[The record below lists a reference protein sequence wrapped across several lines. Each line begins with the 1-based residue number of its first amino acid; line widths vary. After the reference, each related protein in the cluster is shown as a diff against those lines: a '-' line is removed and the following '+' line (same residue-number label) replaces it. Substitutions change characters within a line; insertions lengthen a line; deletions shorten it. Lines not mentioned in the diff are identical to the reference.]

1 MALPVCKKDLGRA
14 QLVQLSTSSL
24 VEHSIAHP
32 EIGITDYQRL
42 QKMLDE
48 GELYEQEDRRVVL
61 LSDQGKLY
69 RAAIKVDMAREQ
81 VFLLSLFTTEPSVAD
96 RQVRKVM
103 RRLR

>member
-1 MALPVCKKDLGRA
+1 MIPPRMALPVCKKDLGRA

-48 GELYEQEDRRVVL
+48 GELYEQEDRRVAI
-61 LSDQGKLY
+61 
-69 RAAIKVDMAREQ
+69 RASSTGPRSRWTWPGSKC
-81 VFLLSLFTTEPSVAD
+81 FC
-96 RQVRKVM
+96 
-103 RRLR
+103 